1 MENQKE
7 HDKYS
12 YIFGQ
17 GLSRVMNNMSLRV
30 QLESSMMSMFLLLIG
45 LSLMVIYM
53 AIFSGT
59 GWGYK
64 ILIIFNM
71 LCGWVLIGSNL
82 VTTKHQYNSYMEAM
96 NIDPEAEKKAMKAR
110 GNIFK
115 RIKLSRQM
123 KKKKKNLKKLK
134 ENMIFHKEV
143 NKEDII

>member
-1 MENQKE
+1 MEKE

-17 GLSRVMNNMSLRV
+17 KLSNLMNRIDMRT

-53 AIFSGT
+53 AIFSLA

-96 NIDPEAEKKAMKAR
+96 NIDPKAEKKAMKAR

-115 RIKLSRQM
+115 RIRLSQQM

-134 ENMIFHKEV
+134 ENMIFHKQV